1 MSQQHQYY
9 SNAGDAQR
17 STEGPS
23 AAEWEAKKPIIRNLY
38 EKKRL
43 KEVKVILEHEH
54 NFKATYVD
62 NAHRL
67 PSPILML
74 NLPFAICMS

>member
-1 MSQQHQYY
+1 MSSFQQQYY
-9 SNAGDAQR
+9 NNAGGTQR

-43 KEVKVILEHEH
+43 KEVQTILERDH

-62 NAHRL
+62 NAPLTQPR
-67 PSPILML
+67 SS
-74 NLPFAICMS
+74 A